1 MKRTV
6 FFISAVITLA
16 GCSGTAPAV
25 KEYTILPSKSVQSL
39 SAPLAS
45 GSLRIAAAK
54 TIPSLASKN
63 IYYLREGGEAGKYLY
78 SRWSDTPASLI
89 ERSLTSSLQE
99 RGVFGVL
106 LSSTSTARPSYL
118 LESDLNAFYH
128 RFPIAGASEGYID
141 ATYRLIDPTTNK
153 TLGSK
158 RFQLTVKASSDDAK
172 GGVEALSKA
181 TEELS
186 LQCTLWLS
194 RQIQE
199 NQ

>member
-6 FFISAVITLA
+6 FLISAVMALA
-16 GCSGTAPAV
+16 GCSGTAPAI
-25 KEYTILPSKSVQSL
+25 KEYTILPSKTVHSSY
-39 SAPLAS
+39 APLS
-45 GSLRIAAAK
+45 RGSLRIAPAK
-54 TIPSLASKN
+54 TVPSLASKN
-63 IYYLREGGEAGKYLY
+63 IYYLHEGGEAGKYLY

-99 RGVFGVL
+99 HGVFGVL
-106 LSSTSTARPSYL
+106 LSSTSTARPSYI

-128 RFPIAGASEGYID
+128 RFPSVGTSDGYID
-141 ATYRLIDPTTNK
+141 ITYRLIDPKTNN

-158 RFQLTVKASSDDAK
+158 RFQLTVKALSDDAK
-172 GGVEALSKA
+172 GGVDALSKA

-186 LQCTLWLS
+186 LQCTQWLS

>member
-6 FFISAVITLA
+6 FLISAVIMFT
-16 GCSGTAPAV
+16 GCSGTAPAI
-25 KEYTILPSKSVQSL
+25 KEYTILPSKTVQAS
-39 SAPLAS
+39 SASRTKA
-45 GSLRIAAAK
+45 SLRIAPAK

-63 IYYLREGGEAGKYLY
+63 IYYLREGGEAGRYLY

-89 ERSLTSSLQE
+89 ERFLTSSLHE
-99 RGVFGVL
+99 RGVFSVL
-106 LSSTSTARPSYL
+106 LSSTSTARPSYI

-128 RFPIAGASEGYID
+128 RFPSVGTSEGYID
-141 ATYRLIDPTTNK
+141 ITYRLIDPKTNN

-158 RFQLTVKASSDDAK
+158 RFQLTVKALSDDAK
-172 GGVEALSKA
+172 GGVDALSKA

-186 LQCTLWLS
+186 LQCTQWLS